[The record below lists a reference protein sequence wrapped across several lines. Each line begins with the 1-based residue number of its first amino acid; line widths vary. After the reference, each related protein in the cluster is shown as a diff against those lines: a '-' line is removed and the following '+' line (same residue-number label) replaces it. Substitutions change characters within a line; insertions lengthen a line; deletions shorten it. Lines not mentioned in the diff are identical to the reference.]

1 MPTYTG
7 KYRTRAISGRDLYCF
22 KTGFWLV
29 FPLKNKIK
37 SHPAYENKQGVRSI
51 TQTAITE
58 CPEMVR
64 VRYMV

>member
-1 MPTYTG
+1 MVNTG

-22 KTGFWLV
+22 KAGFWLV

-37 SHPAYENKQGVRSI
+37 SHPAYENKQGARS
-51 TQTAITE
+51 ITE